1 MEENKIERGTRIGES
16 IEFLQ
21 SKENLKD
28 IMFRRMLPDI
38 NVNACASC
46 DFAHW
51 VNHSSEGIK
60 CFCPVTHEITYL
72 IKNNVLYEQTF
83 ECSKS
88 RLTRGGNKEEET
100 NKEEKND

>member
-38 NVNACASC
+38 NVNACSSC

-60 CFCPVTHEITYL
+60 CFCPITHEYTYL

-88 RLTRGGNKEEET
+88 RLTRGGNT
-100 NKEEKND
+100 